1 MAMTGQGPWAPA
13 QEAFN
18 KFARLDPRQGQR
30 LRELSARMARDDKM
44 AFAIEAGRIYG
55 LRQQKYN
62 MTLKKQLN
70 RDCKQPPVEQMW

>member
-1 MAMTGQGPWAPA
+1 
-13 QEAFN
+13 
-18 KFARLDPRQGQR
+18 
-30 LRELSARMARDDKM
+30 MARDDKM

>member
-1 MAMTGQGPWAPA
+1 MAMMGQGPWAPT

-18 KFARLDPRQGQR
+18 KFARQDPNLGQK
-30 LRELSARMARDDKM
+30 LKELSRRQARDDKM

-55 LRQQKYN
+55 LRAQKYN

-70 RDCKQPPVEQMW
+70 QDWKHAPVEHMW

>member
-1 MAMTGQGPWAPA
+1 MAMIGQGPWAPA

-62 MTLKKQLN
+62 MILKKQLN
-70 RDCKQPPVEQMW
+70 RDCKRPPVEQMW